1 MNKKNII
8 LSVVALM
15 MVILVSYGVNKAN
28 QSAVNQDKAATDN
41 SVPQTTK
48 TTTTVNNDLTV
59 GSSQEYDNE
68 EILELKEYKRK
79 INRENYIAKQNAQV
93 KVQTKAQTKT
103 QTTVKHIED
112 VKIKVIQEVAI
123 KTPIIQEKK
132 NVPAP
137 IVVNI
142 QIPVKKETPAVK
154 SQSSNKYD
162 VEYLTTIE
170 NSIITLCN
178 NERAKV
184 SKGSL
189 SNNNTLMT
197 IARFKSN
204 EMLQYGYFAHVSKVT
219 GIAPFDL
226 AKTFGWKSNSF
237 GENIWYMAMDIPN
250 DDNRS
255 AALAFF
261 KANMTAKK
269 IVTDWMNSAGHRAN
283 ILNDT
288 YNRIG
293 VGVAF
298 STTGKVYA
306 TQSFSN

>member
-15 MVILVSYGVNKAN
+15 MVILVGYGVNKTN
-28 QSAVNQDKAATDN
+28 QSAVNQDKAVTDK
-41 SVPQTTK
+41 SVPQITK
-48 TTTTVNNDLTV
+48 TTTTVNNDLTA
-59 GSSQEYDNE
+59 GSFQEYDNE
-68 EILELKEYKRK
+68 DILEQKEYKRK

-93 KVQTKAQTKT
+93 KAQTQTK
-103 QTTVKHIED
+103 TTVKHIED
-112 VKIKVIQEVAI
+112 VKIKVTQEVAI

-137 IVVNI
+137 IVNI
-142 QIPVKKETPAVK
+142 QIPVKKVIAAVK
-154 SQSSNKYD
+154 PQSSNKYD
-162 VEYLTTIE
+162 VEYMTTIE

-178 NERAKV
+178 IERAKA

-189 SNNNTLMT
+189 SNNNTLRT

-204 EMLQYGYFAHVSKVT
+204 EMLQHEYFAHVSKVT
-219 GIAPFDL
+219 GLAPFDL
-226 AKTFGWKSNSF
+226 AKTFGWNSNSF

-250 DDNRS
+250 DNRS

-261 KANMTAKK
+261 KADMTAKN
-269 IVTDWMNSAGHRAN
+269 IVTDWMNSPGHRAN

>member
-8 LSVVALM
+8 LSAVALM
-15 MVILVSYGVNKAN
+15 MVILVSYGVNKAS
-28 QSAVNQDKAATDN
+28 QSAVNQDKAVTDK
-41 SVPQTTK
+41 SVPQITK
-48 TTTTVNNDLTV
+48 TTTTVNNDITV

-68 EILELKEYKRK
+68 EILEQKEYKRK

-93 KVQTKAQTKT
+93 KAQA

-112 VKIKVIQEVAI
+112 VKIKVTQEVAI

-137 IVVNI
+137 IVNI
-142 QIPVKKETPAVK
+142 QISVKKETPTVK
-154 SQSSNKYD
+154 PQSSNKYD
-162 VEYLTTIE
+162 VEYMTTIE

-178 NERAKV
+178 IERAKV

-189 SNNNTLMT
+189 SNNNTLRT

-204 EMLQYGYFAHVSKVT
+204 EMLQHGYFAHVSKVT
-219 GIAPFDL
+219 GLAPFDL
-226 AKTFGWKSNSF
+226 AKTFGWNSNSF

-250 DDNRS
+250 DNRS

-261 KANMTAKK
+261 KADMTANN
-269 IVTDWMNSAGHRAN
+269 IVTDWMNSPGHRAN